1 MTNVISLED
10 AFAHLEDRIS
20 DAANCKKIIIDLM
33 GWILRW
39 NTDRLEGN
47 QVFSFL
53 REFQNG
59 NRSQRVNV
67 AFALHRDGNQ
77 IKENKPNFF
86 VIKLDN
92 TDREFRGVHCDFDFT
107 GLGLSDPPDELLQYL
122 RLRPSRAQSR
132 RRRWIAECNDIS
144 RMGFDNFQQLFL
156 IAYTRKCGVI

>member
-59 NRSQRVNV
+59 I
-67 AFALHRDGNQ
+67 L
-77 IKENKPNFF
+77 KNKS
-86 VIKLDN
+86 
-92 TDREFRGVHCDFDFT
+92 TFT
-107 GLGLSDPPDELLQYL
+107 LNNHIIVSILKVG
-122 RLRPSRAQSR
+122 
-132 RRRWIAECNDIS
+132 
-144 RMGFDNFQQLFL
+144 
-156 IAYTRKCGVI
+156 